1 MGNSVRAEVVRIPL
15 DEIARARLE
24 ESKAEVEVAKKFI
37 EAGLLRN
44 AAGKAFQAW
53 KSYLSYLAIKNQDL
67 FHFEGY
73 KQLGKGLA
81 VPRKEWVLAV
91 VPTTMLAAISEKLM
105 EREPD
110 VVELTALAHIL
121 HEYQYNGPDPSG
133 VVSKIP
139 SDEAARGLIQR
150 LIHKLKEK
158 LATAKPP

>member
-15 DEIARARLE
+15 DKIARARLE
-24 ESKAEVEVAKKFI
+24 ESKAEVEVAKKFM

-91 VPTTMLAAISEKLM
+91 VPTTMLAAISEKLR

-110 VVELTALAHIL
+110 VVELTALALIL

-139 SDEAARGLIQR
+139 SDEVAKGL
-150 LIHKLKEK
+150 LEHFLKKLEEK
-158 LATAKPP
+158 LSK